1 MLLQIQHLKGEAER
15 QRRENQ
21 EQQQE
26 FQKKEREF
34 NSRSKLTGKTDHK
47 DVN

>member
-21 EQQQE
+21 EQLQE